1 MKRYKKTLN
10 LTLLTFFFILSL
22 NNTYSQT
29 PPGMPPCGTND
40 APGETVCTATPI
52 CNLNG
57 YCGQTA
63 ASYAADTWPE
73 LTAEFESC
81 TDVGYDQGSIE
92 NNSFLSFVAS
102 SSNIS
107 FDTYVYDCAGFGTG
121 GIQLMLFSA
130 DNCSSGPVTAYTCA
144 YEFQEQNTP
153 HNLTASGLTPGN
165 TYYIMI
171 DGYSGKQCNYSFVA
185 TEGVAMP
192 TLEVTPGPSVDVCQ
206 GESVEVTASGG
217 NGTYSWDANPALSAT
232 TGATVTITPPTTIG
246 AHTYTV
252 HSTGGTNLCPQ
263 SNDYTLTVNV
273 TDCNTCNV
281 GLSLT
286 STDCNAANNT
296 YDATV
301 SIAFNDQPTT
311 GDLILTAC
319 DGSTQTIPVA
329 SLGTSP
335 YSATIPNLS
344 LATANCQV
352 IASFSAT
359 PDCAYTL
366 LVTSNATQTPTF
378 TNPGPVCPGTNY
390 TLPTTSLEG
399 ITGTWSP
406 TVNTAQTTT
415 YTFTPDPNQCAVSTT
430 MTVEVNGSVTPTFSI
445 PTQMCVGTTY
455 TFPTTSNNGFAG
467 TWSPTFDNTQ
477 TLTYTFTPDN
487 TACAVQTTTQIQ
499 MNPLMTPTFNDPGLL
514 CEGTTYSLPLSSNE
528 NITGTW
534 SPIFNPNQSQAY
546 TFTPNTGQC
555 ANEATLNIVIGSS
568 EEPKI
573 VGQNTKGCVPQ
584 NVVLSTNYGQGY
596 QVVWNIEGVGENS
609 GATFSH
615 NFTNS
620 GCFDVTVKVTS
631 PEGCS
636 STATFQ
642 DYICM
647 DEVPEANFSIQP
659 GQVTTFHG
667 TAAMEN
673 YSYGASSYMWDFG
686 DQSPT
691 SNATAPSHTFPSEA
705 GSYIVT
711 LYAYSSTGCVDTAKV
726 EMLVYEDVLFFVPNA
741 FTPDGNEFN
750 NVFKP
755 QITAGVDVQN
765 YSLKIFN
772 RWGELIFESHDVNV
786 GWDGVLAKTGE
797 IAQDGAYTW
806 KIELKRIVDDEHM
819 DFHGHFSLIR

>member
-107 FDTYVYDCAGFGTG
+107 FDTYVYDCAGLGTG

-130 DNCSSGPVTAYTCA
+130 DNCSSGSVTAYTCA

-153 HNLTASGLTPGN
+153 HNLAATGLTPGN

-273 TDCNTCNV
+273 TVCNTCNV

-406 TVNTAQTTT
+406 
-415 YTFTPDPNQCAVSTT
+415 
-430 MTVEVNGSVTPTFSI
+430 
-445 PTQMCVGTTY
+445 
-455 TFPTTSNNGFAG
+455 
-467 TWSPTFDNTQ
+467 
-477 TLTYTFTPDN
+477 
-487 TACAVQTTTQIQ
+487 
-499 MNPLMTPTFNDPGLL
+499 
-514 CEGTTYSLPLSSNE
+514 
-528 NITGTW
+528 
-534 SPIFNPNQSQAY
+534 IFNPNQSQAY
-546 TFTPNTGQC
+546 SFTPNTGQC